1 MGAFTRHAAGEPT
14 DERQAGFIL
23 GAIGVFPSN
32 ALRRNAK
39 RAQALRA
46 VVAHARQ
53 RPQARGLVCGC
64 DLIAVEN
71 AGADG
76 DQLLRCSFG
85 DEHRLIATF
94 DDDRWNPGVLVDL
107 GQSAFGGEVAVDW
120 LACRADYFD
129 TAVSRGEAGLWRCL
143 VMAVDNGTPAS
154 AIRQFERDL
163 LVMPGHVSAI
173 RNWALGDVVA
183 GGGRR
188 RWTHIWEQ
196 EFVDIAGLEGEY
208 MTHPVHWGLV
218 DGWFDPECP
227 QRIVDPMLIH
237 AAMDIRGSV
246 IV

>member
-1 MGAFTRHAAGEPT
+1 LPGARLSAAGRTLP
-14 DERQAGFIL
+14 RALNG
-23 GAIGVFPSN
+23 GAILWRLAFASEQDIWTCRSSAAWQADIAP
-32 ALRRNAK
+32 ALS
-39 RAQALRA
+39 
-46 VVAHARQ
+46 
-53 RPQARGLVCGC
+53 
-64 DLIAVEN
+64 
-71 AGADG
+71 AGSG
-76 DQLLRCSFG
+76 
-85 DEHRLIATF
+85 
-94 DDDRWNPGVLVDL
+94 
-107 GQSAFGGEVAVDW
+107 VAVDW

-163 LVMPGHVSAI
+163 LEMPGHVSAI